1 MKTFNSVGYLAP
13 EFEVTDV
20 ITERGFAEGRLG
32 SGKTQI
38 TFNDNK

>member
-20 ITERGFAEGRLG
+20 MTERGFAEGRLG
-32 SGKTQI
+32 ILRRLGSA
-38 TFNDNK
+38 TFAR